1 MGAGNGA
8 INGKAIRPFSS
19 SPSSSSLSRLLSSS
33 TSTSFL
39 LSLSPLLLSLLSKI
53 SPYFCLVRAFSFPFN
68 PTVPRR
74 GAASA
79 SSAQGNAF
87 RGHPEPCCR
96 GPSPAAKM
104 TRNGVKPQ
112 IGARNRAPARLEV
125 EMPAARRAPRR
136 PRISLLHFYRPFSFF
151 SPFFKPRA
159 PLVVCFSPS
168 RSPHTGGDPW
178 VPAIGV
184 RPPRGTLLL
193 AGRFGDLGTCLGF
206 AAFS

>member
-1 MGAGNGA
+1 MVQLMEKPLDLSPPPPPLPHSAA
-8 INGKAIRPFSS
+8 CCPPPLPPPFF
-19 SPSSSSLSRLLSSS
+19 SPSPRSSSLSSQRFLPIFVWLEPFL
-33 TSTSFL
+33 FL
-39 LSLSPLLLSLLSKI
+39 LTLQFPRGELHRPHLPKATPSVATQSP
-53 SPYFCLVRAFSFPFN
+53 
-68 PTVPRR
+68 
-74 GAASA
+74 G
-79 SSAQGNAF
+79 
-87 RGHPEPCCR
+87 CR

-125 EMPAARRAPRR
+125 EMPAARHAPRR

-168 RSPHTGGDPW
+168 RSPHTGGDPR